1 MLCCF
6 FVFNAFASSDKSQ
19 IFADSINQVIQKKLT
34 ELVNSGYPFAQISP
48 KITHENDEI
57 KIDLQVEK
65 GAFVGDLRPRFISD
79 GNLREHLIT
88 KPVEHFFADSGNI
101 YVHKD
106 ITAAISV
113 LQSRRYVRNAM
124 FFAPEMSGEI
134 YELPIKVQS
143 HNSVFFSG
151 GLGFASYPK
160 RSVVGNAKFNIV
172 NPLGFGEV
180 MDFSYMG
187 EEAFYRI
194 SGDLQIPY
202 FFATPFGL
210 IFSANAEIGH
220 EHYGSVLLSAGVQ
233 YFFGGFWTA
242 GLLGVYGELS
252 QKDTVSRYSGIKVTL
267 ENNRQRLQK
276 GQSNAHFAFEVES
289 GVIHS
294 QNTRTPKADILA
306 NTRFHIPLANSR
318 FAYLTSP
325 QLGVIAY
332 GTPEN
337 LHETQVFRLGGANS
351 VRGYQE
357 SVFSAVAFGSLSNEL
372 RFYVDRFSAIYLL
385 ADYAAMQ
392 KSEYSIS
399 TAEHILGYGAGISLP
414 LRNIVFSLEWARHI
428 RDFSD
433 FGRLHFRFSTF

>member
-1 MLCCF
+1 
-6 FVFNAFASSDKSQ
+6 
-19 IFADSINQVIQKKLT
+19 
-34 ELVNSGYPFAQISP
+34 
-48 KITHENDEI
+48 
-57 KIDLQVEK
+57 
-65 GAFVGDLRPRFISD
+65 
-79 GNLREHLIT
+79 
-88 KPVEHFFADSGNI
+88 
-101 YVHKD
+101 
-106 ITAAISV
+106 
-113 LQSRRYVRNAM
+113 
-124 FFAPEMSGEI
+124 
-134 YELPIKVQS
+134 
-143 HNSVFFSG
+143 
-151 GLGFASYPK
+151 
-160 RSVVGNAKFNIV
+160 
-172 NPLGFGEV
+172 
-180 MDFSYMG
+180 
-187 EEAFYRI
+187 
-194 SGDLQIPY
+194 
-202 FFATPFGL
+202 
-210 IFSANAEIGH
+210 
-220 EHYGSVLLSAGVQ
+220 
-233 YFFGGFWTA
+233 
-242 GLLGVYGELS
+242 
-252 QKDTVSRYSGIKVTL
+252 VTL

-289 GVIHS
+289 GVIHL

-392 KSEYSIS
+392 KNEYSIS